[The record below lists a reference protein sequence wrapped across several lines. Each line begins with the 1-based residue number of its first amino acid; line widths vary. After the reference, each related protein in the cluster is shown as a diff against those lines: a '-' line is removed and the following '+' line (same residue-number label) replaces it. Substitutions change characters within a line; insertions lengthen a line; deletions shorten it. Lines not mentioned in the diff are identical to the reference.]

1 MGRRP
6 TVHLHL
12 PPGMRVK
19 KGKRGHVWYY
29 LDKGIQPDGSR
40 PWFPL
45 GSSFPDA
52 LRAYAEQVQTVTAP
66 TVTVPELLNDWNT
79 KTAAGRKAGTLNDI
93 RYSLPNLIRFFG
105 DPPAPLNE
113 LEPIHIRQY
122 LDWRVAEAK
131 KAKYEQNAK
140 RIAAGKKPLVL
151 KPNEGAVRANREIA
165 WFSAAWNWARDR
177 GITKAP
183 NPVVGVK
190 RHKEVG
196 RDIYVEDEEL
206 AAILLHADEPL
217 REAIELA
224 YLIGQRPGDLRE
236 IKETDIRDGCIVLE
250 QKKTAAKLRIEVTG
264 ALADLIARIKA
275 RKVKIEGVRSLA
287 LICNEE
293 GQPLRKSALRYRFD
307 KARDAAAG
315 ATKDKAQAERLRSIQ
330 FRDLRAKAASDMEAL
345 DKAQKLLGH
354 TKRDMTEHYVRKRR
368 GEKVSPVK

>member
-1 MGRRP
+1 
-6 TVHLHL
+6 
-12 PPGMRVK
+12 
-19 KGKRGHVWYY
+19 
-29 LDKGIQPDGSR
+29 
-40 PWFPL
+40 
-45 GSSFPDA
+45 
-52 LRAYAEQVQTVTAP
+52 
-66 TVTVPELLNDWNT
+66 
-79 KTAAGRKAGTLNDI
+79 
-93 RYSLPNLIRFFG
+93 
-105 DPPAPLNE
+105 
-113 LEPIHIRQY
+113 
-122 LDWRVAEAK
+122 
-131 KAKYEQNAK
+131 
-140 RIAAGKKPLVL
+140 VL